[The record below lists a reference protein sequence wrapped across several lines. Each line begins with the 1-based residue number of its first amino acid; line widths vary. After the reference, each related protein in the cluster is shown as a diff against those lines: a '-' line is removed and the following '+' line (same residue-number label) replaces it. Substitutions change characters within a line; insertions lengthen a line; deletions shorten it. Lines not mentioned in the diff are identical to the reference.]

1 MTKDNDKINFVNFP
15 EEIDEENGIKIYGET
30 SYENQIAF
38 LSHYLH
44 NEGLSETGGQFELRA
59 NLISSIYAFLEHKNK
74 LQNYTE
80 EEILKVADNPFQMDL
95 FSDFYDVPFPAPKN
109 PKHTF
114 VDLFRWHWRHSHPV

>member
-1 MTKDNDKINFVNFP
+1 MAKNIEKINLVNFP

-44 NEGLSETGGQFELRA
+44 NEGLKETGGQFELRA
-59 NLISSIYAFLEHKNK
+59 NLVSSIHAFLEHKKK

-80 EEILKVADNPFQMDL
+80 EEILKVADNPFQLDL

-109 PKHTF
+109 PKYK
-114 VDLFRWHWRHSHPV
+114 